1 MVQKV
6 AGLNR
11 AGRRC
16 VRGDVRQDERTGF
29 DDALRAAR
37 LAAFAPGDF
46 VGQESFMRAG
56 DIRRIARRAA
66 IGADTRVMDLCCGV
80 AGPGRLIAAETG
92 CRYLG
97 VDYSASALAIAAERA
112 DGGDCRFVQARIPPV
127 PREPCDVVLL
137 LATFLAFADKQAVID
152 EVAAVLSP
160 GGRFACTV
168 LVGAPLVGSERAAM
182 PDADTVHPI
191 PQLELLG
198 RFDRGGFDV
207 AWTRDATAEQARTAA
222 ALLAAYRSGAGEI
235 AGQVGVRA
243 SSELIAA
250 HELWSAW
257 LQSGRVRAM
266 ELVAK
271 RR

>member
-1 MVQKV
+1 MVQTQDE
-6 AGLNR
+6 LNR
-11 AGRRC
+11 DGRRC
-16 VRGDVRQDERTGF
+16 VIEDVRQDERTGF

-56 DIRRIARRAA
+56 DIRGIARRAA

-97 VDYSASALAIAAERA
+97 VDYSASALAIAAERV
-112 DGGDCRFVQARIPPV
+112 DGCDCRFVQARIPPV

-137 LATFLAFADKQAVID
+137 LATFLAFADKQSVID
-152 EVAAVLSP
+152 EVAAVLP
-160 GGRFACTV
+160 AGGRFACTV
-168 LVGAPLVGSERAAM
+168 LVGAPLVRSERAAM

-191 PQLELLG
+191 PRLELLAG
-198 RFDRGGFDV
+198 FDRGGFDV
-207 AWTRDATAEQARTAA
+207 TWTRDATDEQARTAA
-222 ALLAAYRSGAGEI
+222 ALLAAYRSDADRI
-235 AGQVGVRA
+235 AGQVGIRA
-243 SSELIAA
+243 CSELVAA
-250 HELWSAW
+250 HELWAGW
-257 LQSGRVRAM
+257 LGSGRVRAM
-266 ELVAK
+266 ELTAE